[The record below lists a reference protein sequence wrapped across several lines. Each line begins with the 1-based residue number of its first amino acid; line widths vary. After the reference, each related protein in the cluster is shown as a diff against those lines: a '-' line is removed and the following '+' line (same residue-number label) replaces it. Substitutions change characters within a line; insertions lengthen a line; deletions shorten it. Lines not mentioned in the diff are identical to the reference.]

1 PWPAECRLFGC
12 QRNLGRVMLN
22 QMVKKLDQMLK
33 KAGNLVRFPVER
45 LAAPRFSS
53 LSGCLDV

>member
-1 PWPAECRLFGC
+1 MRLFF
-12 QRNLGRVMLN
+12 LLLN

-33 KAGNLVRFPVER
+33 KAGNLVRFRVER